1 VTENNFVNA
10 LIPFIEAK
18 EVEMVDKQVHSIL
31 FAGVGGQGILRAS
44 DIICEVIMDAGLDVK
59 KSEVHGMAQRGGC
72 VTSHVRYGSKVY
84 SPLAEMGSIQTLVS
98 FEKMEAL
105 RYLKFLR
112 KDAAIIVNTE
122 EIFPPAVNMGDAP
135 YPEDAIAFL
144 KDNYSNVIHFNAAE
158 LAKKVGNIKTAN
170 VVLLG
175 AVSNLMNIDQSI
187 WENVIKKSFP
197 EKLVKMNLEAF
208 QSGIAA

>member
-1 VTENNFVNA
+1 
-10 LIPFIEAK
+10 
-18 EVEMVDKQVHSIL
+18 MVDNKVNSIL

-44 DIICEVIMDAGLDVK
+44 DIMCEVIMEAGLDAK

-72 VTSHVRYGSKVY
+72 VTSHVRYGRKVY
-84 SPLAEMGSIQTLVS
+84 SPLAEPGSIEMLIS

-105 RYLKFLR
+105 RYLRFLK

-122 EIFPPAVNMGDAP
+122 EIYPPAVNMGEAP
-135 YPEDAIAFL
+135 YPEDVVSFL
-144 KDNYSNVIHFNAAE
+144 KKHYGKVISFNAAE
-158 LAKKVGNIKTAN
+158 LAQKAGNIKTAN

-187 WENVIKKSFP
+187 WQSVIKKSFP
-197 EKLVKMNLEAF
+197 EKLVKMNLAAF
-208 QSGIAA
+208 QMGIDA